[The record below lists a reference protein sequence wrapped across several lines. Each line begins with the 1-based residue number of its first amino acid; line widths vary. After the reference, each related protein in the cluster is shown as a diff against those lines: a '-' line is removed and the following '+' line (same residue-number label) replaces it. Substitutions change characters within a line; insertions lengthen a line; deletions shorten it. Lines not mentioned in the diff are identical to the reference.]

1 MARERMVTRTIT
13 FQEYKFLCLNL
24 ADKSVFEAWC
34 SDAIPERNDKRAFE
48 RMQEILNYTDR
59 ADARPVAIT
68 EHRKAEQKYGMAE
81 ADFMRYGHVID

>member
-24 ADKSVFEAWC
+24 NDKSVFEAWC

-48 RMQEILNYTDR
+48 RMQDVLNCTDR

-68 EHRKAEQKYGMAE
+68 EHRQAEQKYGMTE
-81 ADFMRYGHVID
+81 SDFMRYGHVID

>member
-24 ADKSVFEAWC
+24 TDKSVFEAWC
-34 SDAIPERNDKRAFE
+34 SDATPERNDKRAFE
-48 RMQEILNYTDR
+48 LMQDVLNCTDR

-68 EHRKAEQKYGMAE
+68 EHRKAEQKYGMPE
-81 ADFMRYGHVID
+81 ADFMRYGRVID